1 MEKFIRRGIA
11 LACTIM
17 MVTNPL
23 LVYAEE
29 NSELKLEDAVD
40 LESESNELDQ
50 EIQQNPEMEE
60 VQETDSLDQN
70 TMVTE
75 EETEEIQNEISE
87 EAITKEQEEI

>member
-1 MEKFIRRGIA
+1 
-11 LACTIM
+11 
-17 MVTNPL
+17 
-23 LVYAEE
+23 
-29 NSELKLEDAVD
+29 
-40 LESESNELDQ
+40 
-50 EIQQNPEMEE
+50 MEE